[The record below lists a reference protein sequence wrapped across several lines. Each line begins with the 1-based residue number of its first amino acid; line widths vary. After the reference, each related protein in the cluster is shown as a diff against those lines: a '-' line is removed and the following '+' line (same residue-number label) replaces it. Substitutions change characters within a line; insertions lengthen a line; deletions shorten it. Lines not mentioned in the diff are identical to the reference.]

1 MRAFALVVG
10 LLAVELP
17 AAPQPSSP
25 APPSIA
31 TSVATKGGDHVLLR
45 IALDDRA
52 PVDVAAASALVVT
65 LDGREAQ
72 HLLLIP
78 GSGRTTYEA
87 LLGPL
92 EAGTHRITLTPS
104 PLWPWSK
111 DVTVRTTDATVV
123 TPPSGSP
130 DLAVIAHAPTLGLR
144 ADTIGTASDLPLV
157 MYAEDLR
164 TNGKGWIR
172 YTVILSNE
180 DGGTP
185 APALMARWGRT
196 TDIELVYEVDLDGDR
211 IVQERL
217 QGPEHEMRAV
227 RGAREGQH
235 PYLLFATLNNMVMDR
250 GLSVAAIRLVP
261 QRVSL
266 EGRTRESVMDDHPWT
281 YRVMARELVAE
292 KHIGTD
298 LEDPREFLFIEA
310 RLSVENAA
318 VSVQAGSEASGWK
331 DSSRGRADLMISR
344 NEWVRIATVAAP
356 NADALR
362 WNCQARAGDATRP
375 ARCAIEWSRAFR
387 LGRDYLPGPNLIQP
401 GRLELGAGL
410 SAPIPLLSR

>member
-1 MRAFALVVG
+1 MHALALAIS
-10 LLAVELP
+10 LLAAELL
-17 AAPQPSSP
+17 AAPQSP
-25 APPSIA
+25 QILAV
-31 TSVATKGGDHVLLR
+31 SVVTKAGDHVVLR
-45 IALDDRA
+45 IASDDRA
-52 PVDVAAASALVVT
+52 PVDVAAASALIVNI
-65 LDGREAQ
+65 DGREAQ
-72 HLLLIP
+72 HVLLIP
-78 GSGRTTYEA
+78 GSGPAAYET

-92 EAGTHRITLTPS
+92 DAGTHRITLTPS
-104 PLWPWSK
+104 TLWPWSK
-111 DVTVRTTDATVV
+111 DVTVRTANATVV
-123 TPPSGSP
+123 RPADASN
-130 DLAVIAHAPTLGLR
+130 DLAVISHAPTLGMR

-164 TNGKGWIR
+164 KDGKGWIR

-217 QGPEHEMRAV
+217 QGPDHEMRAV
-227 RGAREGQH
+227 RGPREGQH

-250 GLSVAAIRLVP
+250 GRSVAAVRLVP

-298 LEDPREFLFIEA
+298 LEDPREFLFVEA
-310 RLSVENAA
+310 KLTVENAA
-318 VSVQAGSEASGWK
+318 VSVQAGSEAIGWK
-331 DSSRGRADLMISR
+331 DSSRGRSDLMVSR

-356 NADALR
+356 DALSLR

-375 ARCAIEWSRAFR
+375 ARCAIEWTRAFR

-401 GRLELGAGL
+401 GRVELGAGL
-410 SAPIPLLSR
+410 SEPVALRSTPAGR